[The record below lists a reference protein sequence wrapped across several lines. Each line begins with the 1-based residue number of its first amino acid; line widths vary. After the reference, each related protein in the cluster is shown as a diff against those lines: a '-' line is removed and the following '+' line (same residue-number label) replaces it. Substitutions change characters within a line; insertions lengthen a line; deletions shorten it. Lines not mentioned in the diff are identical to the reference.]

1 MELQLTGTK
10 AGGGA
15 GASSG
20 GSTSAPTKAGLDI
33 GAAAFMLKEQADT
46 RAKLAAAAAGQPPML
61 PRPPGEPSWHS
72 PELKAALRESAPSW
86 WPMPESFA
94 SAAEAFD
101 QRHQTRSSRAER
113 LLTQLIVDKT
123 SESKKAA
130 VEDAY
135 YEVFTNRFVDP
146 VLTVDD
152 PYCPPGRNSLRDY
165 REHGHPLP
173 QPPFEGN
180 FPLPPTSGDVW
191 IPYRGELLAKP
202 TRLPPKP
209 KGEFQIK
216 ESVWGARSAWSDS
229 KDFFDTPEVKNLK
242 MEADFGRALAGGLG
256 RFILQ
261 YDDDEGAGKDAAKKA
276 SAAELA
282 ANAEVVEVRQVLC
295 KYHDVYFTLFDV
307 YAALGGGDSMH
318 EMSINEF
325 GEFVRDF
332 QLADKKSKYCR
343 KEDLDRLFIAVDAS
357 SAGSGGE
364 SKDKALSRTE
374 FLICLV
380 RMAVFKYVLPGATS
394 DVSEAVEKLFVL
406 HRTPV
411 LDPAVFADPNAFRR
425 EHLYHP
431 EVAGVLMQHEPSL
444 RMIFNCMAVVPR
456 SAKKLG
462 AIIGLGEWKAL
473 MRRLQLVDY
482 DLTERDAALCFIC
495 SRMAVIDGASDK
507 GMIKESC
514 LPFEGFIEA
523 LSRAAL
529 LKGWPDADEV
539 AHSTHADAGAYV
551 RYLRAMEPAN
561 HQTMCETRAAAW
573 GSEPLLP
580 VVQCVENLILLM
592 LHTIAQQVH
601 GDDSRRN
608 RRGVEMTLTIKDAN
622 SWNALFKRG
631 AGDL

>member
-1 MELQLTGTK
+1 
-10 AGGGA
+10 
-15 GASSG
+15 
-20 GSTSAPTKAGLDI
+20 
-33 GAAAFMLKEQADT
+33 ML
-46 RAKLAAAAAGQPPML
+46 GIN
-61 PRPPGEPSWHS
+61 
-72 PELKAALRESAPSW
+72 ALLHLYVHLHLH
-86 WPMPESFA
+86 FK
-94 SAAEAFD
+94 
-101 QRHQTRSSRAER
+101 R
-113 LLTQLIVDKT
+113 LRCI
-123 SESKKAA
+123 
-130 VEDAY
+130 
-135 YEVFTNRFVDP
+135 
-146 VLTVDD
+146 
-152 PYCPPGRNSLRDY
+152 
-165 REHGHPLP
+165 
-173 QPPFEGN
+173 
-180 FPLPPTSGDVW
+180 
-191 IPYRGELLAKP
+191 
-202 TRLPPKP
+202 
-209 KGEFQIK
+209 
-216 ESVWGARSAWSDS
+216 
-229 KDFFDTPEVKNLK
+229 
-242 MEADFGRALAGGLG
+242 LAGHV
-256 RFILQ
+256 FVT
-261 YDDDEGAGKDAAKKA
+261 EA
-276 SAAELA
+276 S
-282 ANAEVVEVRQVLC
+282 
-295 KYHDVYFTLFDV
+295 
-307 YAALGGGDSMH
+307 
-318 EMSINEF
+318 
-325 GEFVRDF
+325 
-332 QLADKKSKYCR
+332 
-343 KEDLDRLFIAVDAS
+343 
-357 SAGSGGE
+357 
-364 SKDKALSRTE
+364 
-374 FLICLV
+374 
-380 RMAVFKYVLPGATS
+380 
-394 DVSEAVEKLFVL
+394 KLFEL
-406 HRTPV
+406 NLSPF